1 LRRSVADIAT
11 ECGEVNEPNVAQSA
25 VAVAQA
31 PGVESGFVGDPLL
44 SAILPGPTRPCD
56 GAEGAK
62 ELVRCAQLPG
72 HQAAHDD
79 HLVFAPAYREPGRL
93 AADCQGLELVRS
105 QRRAASA
112 VALRDAF
119 AYGGIE

>member
-1 LRRSVADIAT
+1 MYGREESLRWSVADIAT

-72 HQAAHDD
+72 HQATHDD
-79 HLVFAPAYREPGRL
+79 HV
-93 AADCQGLELVRS
+93 VWSRS
-105 QRRAASA
+105 LSPRSRRRA
-112 VALRDAF
+112 VEPL
-119 AYGGIE
+119 